1 MSCTMDV
8 HGIIFGMVLPGR
20 RCMVAMA
27 IAADSLLSIVLRAE
41 KLTRVIILAGR
52 QEKWVIQKRGIQCV
66 YRGTCSLNEFELFFL
81 ISQNNWN

>member
-1 MSCTMDV
+1 MPCTMDM
-8 HGIIFGMVLPGR
+8 HGKWNGAAMVDV

-52 QEKWVIQKRGIQCV
+52 QEKMGHSKTRNPVCLQRIM
-66 YRGTCSLNEFELFFL
+66 
-81 ISQNNWN
+81 